1 MKEIIGENLRGIFK
15 KLGLDAI
22 LTYSG
27 KIGGWSHFEVWKI
40 TDEVLEKISDISD
53 EEWDALC
60 QDISTNSWWRY
71 SEGSNMGKINGIFTI
86 NGQKIVAW
94 RNKYKVEDLF
104 TEYYFELDEAEKAE
118 YTDAEDYVNTWLARG
133 YRNLMEYFCEELG
146 ASNERNVCALA
157 TDLAEYNGIG
167 LGELFAIYG
176 GKNG

>member
-40 TDEVLEKISDISD
+40 TDEMLEKISDISD

-71 SEGSNMGKINGIFTI
+71 SEGSNMGKVNSIFTI
-86 NGQKIVAW
+86 NGEKIVAW
-94 RNKYKVEDLF
+94 RDKYRVDDLF
-104 TEYYFELDEAEKAE
+104 DEYSDLDEEEKSE
-118 YTDAEDYVNTWLARG
+118 YASAEDYVRSCLTSV
-133 YRNLMEYFCEELG
+133 YHNLMEYFCEELG
-146 ASNERNVCALA
+146 ASNTKNVCALA
-157 TDLAEYNGIG
+157 TDLAEYNGMSVG
-167 LGELFAIYG
+167 QLFAIYG
-176 GKNG
+176 GKNA

>member
-15 KLGLDAI
+15 KLGLDAR

-27 KIGGWSHFEVWKI
+27 KIGVWSHFEVWEI

-71 SEGSNMGKINGIFTI
+71 SEGSNMGKVNAIFTI

-94 RNKYKVEDLF
+94 RNKYRVDDLF
-104 TEYYFELDEAEKAE
+104 DEYSDLDEEEKSE
-118 YTDAEDYVNTWLARG
+118 YTSAEDYVRSCLTSV
-133 YRNLMEYFCEELG
+133 YPNLMEYFCDELG
-146 ASNERNVCALA
+146 ASNTRNVCALA
-157 TDLAEYNGIG
+157 TDLAEHNGMSI
-167 LGELFAIYG
+167 GELFAIYG
-176 GKNG
+176 GKHA

>member
-1 MKEIIGENLRGIFK
+1 MKAIIGENLRGIFK
-15 KLGLDAI
+15 KLGLDAR

-27 KIGGWSHFEVWKI
+27 KIGVWSHFEVWEI
-40 TDEVLEKISDISD
+40 TDEVLEKLSDISD

-60 QDISTNSWWRY
+60 QDISVNSWWRY
-71 SEGSNMGKINGIFTI
+71 SEGSNMDKVNAIFTI

-104 TEYYFELDEAEKAE
+104 TEYFELDEEEKKE
-118 YTDAEDYVNTWLARG
+118 YADAEDYVNTWLARG
-133 YRNLMEYFCEELG
+133 YKGLMEYFAEELHV
-146 ASNERNVCALA
+146 SNATNVCALA
-157 TDLAEYNGIG
+157 TDLAEYNGMG